1 MHHEPRLKR
10 LRRSQQAEGRFLAF
24 WTDLA
29 YLGLGMLTLCVLGV
43 AIAYSLSFGVR
54 WALNFL
60 GNL

>member
-1 MHHEPRLKR
+1 MSTNPRLK
-10 LRRSQQAEGRFLAF
+10 RFLAF

-43 AIAYSLSFGVR
+43 FVAYSLSFGVR